1 MFQTLLH
8 FFHMKGEGLS
18 VEDMKSGDYK
28 VGLDFLFFSIYVLLP
43 DLSLSLSDRAHASSG
58 PGWGAQAE

>member
-28 VGLDFLFFSIYVLLP
+28 VGLLDYFFYYFFSVFMSFNLICLF
-43 DLSLSLSDRAHASSG
+43 LSLTVLTLL
-58 PGWGAQAE
+58 

>member
-28 VGLDFLFFSIYVLLP
+28 VGLDFLFFIFQYLRPS
-43 DLSLSLSDRAHASSG
+43 A
-58 PGWGAQAE
+58 